1 MSIYQHFRPREKG
14 FIDQVFSWIRYVDMR
29 YAPKLTDFLDP
40 REQHIVQSVVRY
52 QDLCNVSFFG
62 GAEQNERRRAIL
74 YPNYLEVTEDDFSIA
89 LFEIIYPDNF
99 VTIAHP
105 QVLGSLLGS
114 GVKRSKFGDII
125 IRDERI
131 QFFVAKEIAEY
142 IQLNV
147 DRIGKTAVTL
157 KQLPL
162 VEALEAEESWQELV
176 LSVSSLRL
184 DAVLSGA
191 HNLSRQK
198 AREWIQR
205 GLVKVN
211 WEIVEEPDY
220 QLEEHDVISAR
231 RLGRIKIFQLLGQTK
246 KEKWRI
252 LVGKQK

>member
-1 MSIYQHFRPREKG
+1 
-14 FIDQVFSWIRYVDMR
+14 
-29 YAPKLTDFLDP
+29 
-40 REQHIVQSVVRY
+40 
-52 QDLCNVSFFG
+52 
-62 GAEQNERRRAIL
+62 RRAIL

-89 LFEIIYPDNF
+89 LFEIIYPDKF

-162 VEALEAEESWQELV
+162 VEALEAEESWQE
-176 LSVSSLRL
+176 
-184 DAVLSGA
+184 
-191 HNLSRQK
+191 
-198 AREWIQR
+198 
-205 GLVKVN
+205 
-211 WEIVEEPDY
+211 
-220 QLEEHDVISAR
+220 
-231 RLGRIKIFQLLGQTK
+231 
-246 KEKWRI
+246 
-252 LVGKQK
+252 

>member
-1 MSIYQHFRPREKG
+1 MSKPR
-14 FIDQVFSWIRYVDMR
+14 
-29 YAPKLTDFLDP
+29 
-40 REQHIVQSVVRY
+40 
-52 QDLCNVSFFG
+52 
-62 GAEQNERRRAIL
+62 
-74 YPNYLEVTEDDFSIA
+74 
-89 LFEIIYPDNF
+89 
-99 VTIAHP
+99 
-105 QVLGSLLGS
+105 
-114 GVKRSKFGDII
+114 VKRSKFGDII

-176 LSVSSLRL
+176 LGVSSLRL

-211 WEIVEEPDY
+211 WENRRRADY

-231 RLGRIKIFQLLGQTK
+231 RLGRIKIFQLPDKRKRRNGVYLLANKNNMIFEGIIC
-246 KEKWRI
+246 EF
-252 LVGKQK
+252 VEF